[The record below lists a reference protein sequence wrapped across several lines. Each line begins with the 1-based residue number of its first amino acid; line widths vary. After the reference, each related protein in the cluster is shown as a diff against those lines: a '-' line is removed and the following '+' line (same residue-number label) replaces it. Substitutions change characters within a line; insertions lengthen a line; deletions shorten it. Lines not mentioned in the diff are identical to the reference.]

1 MRKTLLFA
9 AALCLASSAMA
20 QTSIGTAL
28 TAKTGEN
35 TYWATSQSD
44 LYWKFT
50 PDKDYIATVKPIG
63 DVTFPEVSILGDEE
77 SLTSITG
84 VMTSSW
90 DGYMYALQAG
100 KTYIFKVTDALQSS
114 GFSLAVAEAKGLGNG
129 LTEDSPATIELGE
142 TQTFGNPTYSTGN
155 YNVYTTYTAKESGQL
170 RIKTAQTVTAATV
183 NGTKV
188 SAVYA
193 GGQRTFN
200 IDTEAGKTY
209 AINFT
214 NLTIPFFTI
223 TSEVVQVTPGSFDA
237 PFTLADGE
245 NKVPAAAGK
254 YYFTY
259 QPTQKGYLNLTSSAA
274 ANGTVSIYTNKFS
287 AEGEKNPIATST
299 EGYNVRAELTST
311 YYTYYIVVNK
321 TTATSSEETFNCKME
336 GYQPGETLDTA
347 IPVEISDATP
357 TPSITMPGAKG
368 TYYYSITVPAN
379 TNKFL
384 VVESATA
391 LSEGSSAYVN
401 TGSGTW
407 GATTMAN
414 GIIKRDVS
422 KTYDQKYYLIVTSDE
437 SKPLTFKV
445 SYADV
450 EKGSLASDPKDA
462 IAGENIIDFDGTEY
476 YAYTATKAG
485 KLAIT
490 VSDGATVNFTDPNSD
505 VLTENYQ
512 KGNVFFTNAKAGTK
526 YIITISGAT
535 KGATFNLAETE
546 FDAGEVRSTAIEM
559 TGDTYTLGTE
569 TANLWLKYKVAK
581 AGIID
586 FSCDAPFS
594 YNNFIGIA
602 KNNIDAVVS
611 MADSDGDYNKSYQG
625 IITVDEG
632 DELYI
637 QVQFGDDVQGKTLTL
652 INRDPEVGEA
662 MSNPIVMEKGQT
674 IDISKASI
682 LKSLWIKAK
691 LTEAENM
698 FILTGSDCEA
708 QLSPRL
714 DTDKISY
721 TGGLA
726 TWEEFTLSDNSS
738 AFGFTA
744 YAYTQPLDY
753 YIRIVRADSQAK
765 LTYGDPT
772 TTGITNIEATTESNV
787 SIYTVDGKKVN
798 QISGNGV
805 YIIKANG
812 ATKKVV
818 IKK

>member
-1 MRKTLLFA
+1 M
-9 AALCLASSAMA
+9 
-20 QTSIGTAL
+20 
-28 TAKTGEN
+28 
-35 TYWATSQSD
+35 
-44 LYWKFT
+44 
-50 PDKDYIATVKPIG
+50 
-63 DVTFPEVSILGDEE
+63 
-77 SLTSITG
+77 
-84 VMTSSW
+84 
-90 DGYMYALQAG
+90 
-100 KTYIFKVTDALQSS
+100 
-114 GFSLAVAEAKGLGNG
+114 
-129 LTEDSPATIELGE
+129 
-142 TQTFGNPTYSTGN
+142 
-155 YNVYTTYTAKESGQL
+155 KE
-170 RIKTAQTVTAATV
+170 
-183 NGTKV
+183 
-188 SAVYA
+188 
-193 GGQRTFN
+193 
-200 IDTEAGKTY
+200 
-209 AINFT
+209 
-214 NLTIPFFTI
+214 
-223 TSEVVQVTPGSFDA
+223 
-237 PFTLADGE
+237 GE
-245 NKVPAAAGK
+245 NKIPAAAGK

-274 ANGTVSIYTNKFS
+274 ANGQTVNIYTNKFS
-287 AEGEKNPIATST
+287 AESGKNSIATST
-299 EGYNVRAELTST
+299 DGYNLRTEITST
-311 YYTYYIVVNK
+311 YYTYYIVVDK
-321 TTATSSEETFNCKME
+321 KTATSSEETFNCKME
-336 GYQPGETLDTA
+336 DYQPGETLDTA
-347 IPVEISDATP
+347 IPVEINDAAS
-357 TPSITMPGAKG
+357 SITMPGAKG

-407 GATTMAN
+407 NATTMEN
-414 GIIKRDVS
+414 GVIKRDVS

-462 IAGENIIDFDGTEY
+462 SAGENIIDFDGTEY

-490 VSDGATVNFTDPNSD
+490 VSDGATVNFTDPNSN
-505 VLTENYQ
+505 VLTDNYQ

-526 YIITISGAT
+526 YIITISNVT

-546 FDAGEVRSTAIEM
+546 FDAGEVRSTAIEI

-637 QVQFGDDVQGKTLTL
+637 QVQFDDDVQGKTLTL
-652 INRDPEVGEA
+652 VNRDPEVGEA

-674 IDISKASI
+674 IDISKASL

-691 LTEAENM
+691 VTDSEPT
-698 FILTGSDCEA
+698 FVLTGNDCEV

-714 DTDKISY
+714 ETDKISY
-721 TGGLA
+721 AGALA
-726 TWEEFTLSDNSS
+726 DWTEVELSN
-738 AFGFTA
+738 GNTA
-744 YAYTQPLDY
+744 YGFPVYAYGTPENPKDY
-753 YIRIVRADSQAK
+753 YIRVVRADSQAK

-772 TTGITNIEATTESNV
+772 TTGIANIETTTDKQV
-787 SIYTVDGKKVN
+787 SIYTVDGRKVN

-812 ATKKVV
+812 NTKKVV
-818 IKK
+818 VKK